1 MNMKTEMKT
10 GSRVDWQMVK
20 VLVMVSAAC
29 TVAALS
35 ACSTVKGAGQDL
47 QDASDGV
54 KDAITD

>member
-1 MNMKTEMKT
+1 MNMNTDTKMGRTI
-10 GSRVDWQMVK
+10 DWQTVK

-54 KDAITD
+54 KDAMTD